1 MRDHLLFEDYMDAKL
16 KDPVRAQQYLDLAF
30 EEYGQ
35 DGDAAAFLLVL
46 RDVVRAQGGMA
57 KLSREAD
64 LNRANLYAALSET
77 GNPRFETI
85 MAILKTLGMR
95 LSVKQIEKREEE
107 VTAKADVG

>member
-1 MRDHLLFEDYMDAKL
+1 MSEHLLFEDYLDEQLA
-16 KDPVRAQQYLDLAF
+16 DRESAQLYLDLAF

-35 DGDAAAFLLVL
+35 DGDAAAFLLAL
-46 RDVVRAQGGMA
+46 RDVVRAQGGMT

-64 LNRANLYAALSET
+64 LNRANLYAALSEN

-95 LSVKQIEKREEE
+95 LSVKEIEKREVSEP
-107 VTAKADVG
+107 AKAEAG